1 MVRMNPGL
9 PTQTGGLASSERG
22 DIYADYADFPYLW
35 IDRNDPH
42 KRPKPPLGKVTVSS
56 FTRN

>member
-1 MVRMNPGL
+1 MNPGL